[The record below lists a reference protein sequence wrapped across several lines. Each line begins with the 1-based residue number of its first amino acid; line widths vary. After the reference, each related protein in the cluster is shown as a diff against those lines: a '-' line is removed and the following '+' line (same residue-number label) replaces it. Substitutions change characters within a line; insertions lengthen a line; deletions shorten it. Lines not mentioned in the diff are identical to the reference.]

1 MYMYLY
7 TVRGTDSVHN
17 STPSLLTHICDVQE
31 VFLFVLSVTL
41 SEELHKTDIHAHTQ
55 GGREG
60 GREGGR
66 KGGREGEGEKREG
79 GRGPKRKCVA
89 TNDG

>member
-1 MYMYLY
+1 M
-7 TVRGTDSVHN
+7 RGTDSDHN

-41 SEELHKTDIHAHTQ
+41 SKELHKTDTHTQ

-66 KGGREGEGEKREG
+66 
-79 GRGPKRKCVA
+79 GPKRKCC
-89 TNDG
+89 